1 MLDRMREAL
10 FSTLA
15 PWLADALVLD
25 LFAGSGSLGLEA
37 LSRGARRARFV
48 ERDLAVVRLIE
59 ENARLLGEEE
69 RAEVV
74 RGDALDPASWGSGAP
89 DVVFF
94 DPPYPMLDRRATRTR
109 LMEAIRAL
117 VREHAA
123 AEAVLVFHAPRGR
136 ILASELKGD
145 LEARS
150 RDYGSGTLWYVQ
162 AAGDSP

>member
-15 PWLADALVLD
+15 PWLADACVLD

-48 ERDLAVVRLIE
+48 ERDTETARLIAD
-59 ENARLLGEEE
+59 NARLLGEEA

-74 RGDALDPASWGSGAP
+74 RGDALAPESWGAEAP

-94 DPPYPMLDRRATRTR
+94 DPPYPLLDRRAARAR
-109 LMEAIRAL
+109 LMEAIGTL
-117 VREHAA
+117 VRERAA
-123 AEAVLVFHAPRGR
+123 PEGVLVFHAPRGR
-136 ILASELKGD
+136 VLLSELSLG
-145 LEARS
+145 LEARH

-162 AAGDSP
+162 AAGPPG